1 MRNRMTGSARVAALL
16 LALFNAATLLAAPF
30 DVEHKPAPRGD
41 KWIELI
47 PEQVGDF
54 ERVRLKTPD
63 AGFDGQAEYRSRRYT
78 TLMSFG
84 LAKNERELGE
94 TFRTIERETRA
105 PPGEKLQHD
114 KTSLGRGVRYVYR
127 ATRGSAFFAWSR
139 GLHYFSVESK
149 GRELA
154 LQDFLRSFPY

>member
-1 MRNRMTGSARVAALL
+1 MTGAVRVAAFLL
-16 LALFNAATLLAAPF
+16 VLFNATTLLAAPF
-30 DVEHKPAPRGD
+30 DVERKLAPRGD
-41 KWIELI
+41 KWVELI
-47 PEQVGDF
+47 PEQVGNF

-84 LAKNERELGE
+84 LAKNERELAE
-94 TFRTIERETRA
+94 TFHIIERETRA
-105 PPGEKLQHD
+105 PPGEKLQLD
-114 KTSLGRGVRYVYR
+114 RIFLGRGVRYVYR
-127 ATRGSAFFAWSR
+127 ATAGSAFFAWSR

-154 LQDFLRSFPY
+154 IEDFVKSFPY